1 MIADVSISLA
11 ESKLHAEF
19 LKLSMKSIAKPF
31 KENLNRLL
39 DIAVI
44 EIETIIPSDKKRS
57 RDSQKNDL
65 EFLKDQRG
73 PRKEYLGT
81 EDNMYKEKVSKHVS

>member
-1 MIADVSISLA
+1 
-11 ESKLHAEF
+11 
-19 LKLSMKSIAKPF
+19 MKSNAKPF
-31 KENLNRLL
+31 KENLNRLF

-81 EDNMYKEKVSKHVS
+81 EDNVYKEKVADLGQPRYLQKKKEYKKNLHELPQ